1 MAEGLSRR
9 TILHGLTGSAVAA
22 GSLPWV
28 VSSASAAPGKLTD
41 PATDWAAYGRAVG
54 SAFDRMRT
62 SAVPRSHR
70 QRRPGSAHGDVR
82 SCAV

>member
-28 VSSASAAPGKLTD
+28 ASSASASSAMASPGKLTD
-41 PATDWAAYGRAVG
+41 PATDWAA
-54 SAFDRMRT
+54 
-62 SAVPRSHR
+62 
-70 QRRPGSAHGDVR
+70 
-82 SCAV
+82 